1 MTVIFGDG
9 LEEIRERAFQDCMSL
24 VRIKM
29 PPAGK
34 AIEYKAFFACSG
46 LATVHLNDGLEKI
59 GWQAFWGCDFERIT
73 IPLTVESID
82 DTAFDECSNLTHLQ
96 FCDAIE
102 EFVSG
107 ESMRDWWDHGIHENC
122 LSTYFFLVQCNI
134 PERVGLAL
142 PRMWQSN
149 IHEMLRGISS
159 IAGFR
164 DLYPHFDSINSK
176 LSVYEKLKDSPALLE
191 LAIWK
196 SKIIE
201 QTEGNV
207 DLLTI
212 DMKMAMMEA
221 MWSMVTKTAIAT
233 AVIRTTRTM
242 RVKKMTRKMTMVKAK
257 AMRTNI
263 SVT

>member
-1 MTVIFGDG
+1 
-9 LEEIRERAFQDCMSL
+9 
-24 VRIKM
+24 
-29 PPAGK
+29 
-34 AIEYKAFFACSG
+34 
-46 LATVHLNDGLEKI
+46 
-59 GWQAFWGCDFERIT
+59 
-73 IPLTVESID
+73 
-82 DTAFDECSNLTHLQ
+82 
-96 FCDAIE
+96 
-102 EFVSG
+102 
-107 ESMRDWWDHGIHENC
+107 
-122 LSTYFFLVQCNI
+122 
-134 PERVGLAL
+134 
-142 PRMWQSN
+142 
-149 IHEMLRGISS
+149 MLRGISS

-242 RVKKMTRKMTMVKAK
+242 RVMKMTRKMTMVKAK